1 METNENK
8 ETFDIDD
15 PNFKILTEE
24 EILAMPGE
32 EQTRYLKDLLKSFLD
47 KEFQTRSKFK
57 KQLANYQKAIKN
69 LYQSILR
76 FKARKEND
84 LFKKLLVI
92 SEEGINDLKTA
103 KEEIEKHIQNCN
115 DMLENTNE
123 NYFEIAG
130 EKIQMDETEDVESES
145 IEEIYKEA
153 LEEVNR
159 EIEEGNFT
167 EVPNQKEI
175 NALID
180 SLPKKEANYILENFG
195 YYTQNKEND
204 SNQSI
209 SQPNKL
215 TEAELQ
221 LLSIEDQTRYAIE
234 NKKKSKMKFEKLVK
248 NLSKGMEEINRNM
261 QYIYQSLDF
270 YENILSYISSNQVDK
285 VRELYISHSKMVE
298 EQKGNIESFYDLV
311 VRSQKDELTPE
322 LEEAI
327 QKMAKEI
334 ETYVPEIEDK
344 TEHEEEET
352 EINFNEVFSR
362 NFEEIKNITDKFK
375 KQSD

>member
-130 EKIQMDETEDVESES
+130 EKIQMDETEDVESKS

-153 LEEVNR
+153 LEEVNL
-159 EIEEGNFT
+159 EIKEGNFT